1 MTIMILLGWDAE
13 IWGRFGCRVVSETFG
28 TTKRDKGRRSIY
40 LFNPILNFCT
50 VEVKVHVHIERGIA
64 ITKLATKSN
73 CVGEAETGNTLQ
85 VNNVIEK

>member
-1 MTIMILLGWDAE
+1 M
-13 IWGRFGCRVVSETFG
+13 
-28 TTKRDKGRRSIY
+28 Y

-73 CVGEAETGNTLQ
+73 YVGEAETGNTLQ